1 MDTYKLEERKQ
12 EKKIIQYV
20 RKQMKKLKIKSKGIF
35 VTLGILLAISYIILF
50 PSCKSVSSVTET
62 TSNEKIEIVYK
73 DSVRYYDSVVVIPV
87 ERYVDIVN
95 KYDTLFLE
103 TSLAE
108 AYAYVDS
115 LFLRGEIKNKDVNQ
129 TETIYKDNII
139 YRDSIVYKDKI
150 VYEKEEVEVENP
162 INYKLLIFNILIS
175 VVDAILLY
183 LYFTKK

>member
-1 MDTYKLEERKQ
+1 
-12 EKKIIQYV
+12 
-20 RKQMKKLKIKSKGIF
+20 MKKLKIKFKAIF
-35 VTLGILLAISYIILF
+35 VTLGTLLALSYIILF
-50 PSCKSVSSVTET
+50 PSCKSVSNVTET
-62 TSNEKIEIVYK
+62 SSNEKIEIVYK

-129 TETIYKDNII
+129 TEIIYKDNYIVNDTII
-139 YRDSIVYKDKI
+139 CKEKTEYKDR
-150 VYEKEEVEVENP
+150 VEYVKNP
-162 INYKLLIFNILIS
+162 MNTKLLIWCIISSLGLI
-175 VVDAILLY
+175 VTLW
-183 LYFTKK
+183 FTFRKKIYNLFK

>member
-1 MDTYKLEERKQ
+1 
-12 EKKIIQYV
+12 
-20 RKQMKKLKIKSKGIF
+20 MKNFKIKSKAIF
-35 VTLGILLAISYIILF
+35 VTLGTLLALSYIFIC
-50 PSCKSVSSVTET
+50 SGCKSVSNVTET
-62 TSNEKIEIVYK
+62 ASNEKIEIVYK

-115 LFLRGEIKNKDVNQ
+115 LWLRGEIKNKDKAK
-129 TETIYKDNII
+129 TETIYQDRIV
-139 YRDSIVYKDKI
+139 YRDTTIYKDKI
-150 VYEKEEVEVENP
+150 VYEKDEVEVENP

-175 VVDAILLY
+175 ITCAILLY

>member
-1 MDTYKLEERKQ
+1 M
-12 EKKIIQYV
+12 
-20 RKQMKKLKIKSKGIF
+20 MNKLKTKFRCIF
-35 VTLGILLAISYIILF
+35 VTLGTFLSISYIILF
-50 PSCKSVSSVTET
+50 PSCAGVSNVTET
-62 TSNEKIEIVYK
+62 SSNEKIEIVYK

-129 TETIYKDNII
+129 TEIIYKDNYIVNDTII
-139 YRDSIVYKDKI
+139 YKEKTEYKDRVEYIKNPVNKKLIIWCIISSLGLICTLWFIFRNKI
-150 VYEKEEVEVENP
+150 YNFIK
-162 INYKLLIFNILIS
+162 
-175 VVDAILLY
+175 
-183 LYFTKK
+183 

>member
-1 MDTYKLEERKQ
+1 
-12 EKKIIQYV
+12 
-20 RKQMKKLKIKSKGIF
+20 MKKFKNKFRYIL
-35 VTLGILLAISYIILF
+35 VTLGTLLIVGLLIILF
-50 PSCKSVSSVTET
+50 GCAGVSSVTET

-115 LFLRGEIKNKDVNQ
+115 LWLRGEIKNKDKVK
-129 TETIYKDNII
+129 TEIIYKDNYIINDTII
-139 YRDSIVYKDKI
+139 YKEKTEYKDR
-150 VYEKEEVEVENP
+150 VEYVKNP
-162 INYKLLIFNILIS
+162 MNTKLLIWCIISSLGLIGTLWF
-175 VVDAILLY
+175 A
-183 LYFTKK
+183 FRKKI

>member
-1 MDTYKLEERKQ
+1 MLRNRIHFKH
-12 EKKIIQYV
+12 
-20 RKQMKKLKIKSKGIF
+20 IF
-35 VTLGILLAISYIILF
+35 VTLVTLLAISYIFIC
-50 PSCKSVSSVTET
+50 SGCKSVSSVTET

-108 AYAYVDS
+108 AYAYIDS

-129 TETIYKDNII
+129 TEIIYKDNYITKDTTI
-139 YRDSIVYKDKI
+139 YKEKTEYKDR
-150 VYEKEEVEVENP
+150 VEYVKNP
-162 INYKLLIFNILIS
+162 VNTKLLICAIISSMGLIGT
-175 VVDAILLY
+175 LW
-183 LYFTKK
+183 FTFRKKIYKLFI